1 MSLTAEEIIRGG
13 SRPTTTVPVCMH
25 ADLTAEHEE
34 LERQLQAAL
43 TKPRDSLAAGGN
55 ATEISERIK
64 ALEEQMREHTVV
76 FKFQALRRPDFKKL
90 IAEHPPRREPDGTL
104 NERDKHL
111 LFNVDT
117 IFAALI
123 RACCIEPDLSDEVWA
138 LLLDEKLTDRQFD
151 QLSDAAWYLNRGEVD
166 VPLSRAASRLT
177 QDSAES

>member
-1 MSLTAEEIIRGG
+1 MALTAEEIIRGG

-43 TKPRDSLAAGGN
+43 TKPRDSLASGGN
-55 ATEISERIK
+55 ATELSERIK
-64 ALEEQMREHTVV
+64 ALEEQMRAHTVT
-76 FKFQALRRPDFKKL
+76 FKFQALRRPDWKKL
-90 IAEHPPRREPDGTL
+90 VAEHPPRRDADGSL
-104 NERDKHL
+104 HERDKNL

-117 IFAALI
+117 FFTALI
-123 RACCIEPDLSDEVWA
+123 RACCTEPGLPEEVWE

-151 QLSDAAWYLNRGEVD
+151 ELSNAAWYLNRGDVD

-177 QDSAES
+177 QDSGES